1 MCIYIYAYMYRYIST
16 DTHVI
21 HKHTL
26 DISRHIFKLQ
36 KTKDKESRRQL
47 EKQVHA
53 QAQDKN

>member
-1 MCIYIYAYMYRYIST
+1 MYRYIST